1 MVARRIFTA
10 SCTAT
15 KSGREKADQ
24 VSGAEGDRSATL
36 FASTREFY
44 HRLEAR
50 DLLVANIP
58 DVFNQLLGH
67 KNARRGILKV
77 LDALQDER
85 LNKQLF
91 YDLLEVILKDGFP
104 ELSGL

>member
-1 MVARRIFTA
+1 M
-10 SCTAT
+10 
-15 KSGREKADQ
+15 
-24 VSGAEGDRSATL
+24 
-36 FASTREFY
+36 
-44 HRLEAR
+44 
-50 DLLVANIP
+50 ANIP

-67 KNARRGILKV
+67 KNARRGALKV

-104 ELSGL
+104 ELSGI

>member
-1 MVARRIFTA
+1 M
-10 SCTAT
+10 
-15 KSGREKADQ
+15 
-24 VSGAEGDRSATL
+24 
-36 FASTREFY
+36 
-44 HRLEAR
+44 
-50 DLLVANIP
+50 LVANIP

-67 KNARRGILKV
+67 KNARRGALKV